1 MQPPLG
7 PPVWA
12 ALNAAPPG
20 RPPLGAAR
28 DVVWLEVGDL
38 GRLYPT
44 ERELAL
50 ALRGRARAMGLGAG
64 VGIAASKGVAQ
75 LAAWHACRDGS
86 GTHVVPAGGEAAF
99 VEASP
104 ASRAALMRGVEKEDA
119 GAFRALVQA
128 VLEDY
133 YEAPPVLQAL
143 GWRGGGVQ
151 PDGNVVE
158 EADAVTLA
166 RLDRQRTR
174 RPFWRKL
181 P

>member
-1 MQPPLG
+1 MRRDFLACLVDTLLPGEPGAGGRATLPTG
-7 PPVWA
+7 TA
-12 ALNAAPPG
+12 AGVKLDG
-20 RPPLGAAR
+20 GEVSHVDILCRLAAR
-28 DVVWLEVGDL
+28 
-38 GRLYPT
+38 
-44 ERELAL
+44 
-50 ALRGRARAMGLGAG
+50 
-64 VGIAASKGVAQ
+64 
-75 LAAWHACRDGS
+75 
-86 GTHVVPAGGEAAF
+86 AGGEAAF